1 MLLASLYYVLIAT
14 DRFVSESKF
23 TIRQTDNSSSPSMA
37 SSLLGTP
44 SSKEDALSLIEFV
57 NSFDMLDYLENRLGL
72 RKHYEKS
79 KADYFSRPFPLFRR
93 INKENWLD
101 YYKSHVE
108 MKYDDNS
115 AIVTLRIDAFNP
127 EFAKQVNELIL
138 KQCDSF
144 MNNLSNKVASRQMQ
158 FIEEEL
164 VRVKTRLEKEK
175 VRMAE
180 FQNKYNVL
188 DPAAQAAA
196 AATMVA
202 TMEQG
207 LTAQE
212 ADLANLKTYL
222 HEDSYQVATLKN
234 KITTLRQQIDKE
246 KQLIASSGSGDK
258 HLNEIALRYINL
270 KTDMDY
276 VLSVYQADLAA
287 LEKSRVDA
295 SRALKNLVIIT
306 LPTLQ
311 EHAEYPREP
320 YILATLLLALLI
332 AYSILRLIV
341 ATIKEHKE
349 LA

>member
-1 MLLASLYYVLIAT
+1 
-14 DRFVSESKF
+14 
-23 TIRQTDNSSSPSMA
+23 MA

-196 AATMVA
+196 AATMVQLWNRA
-202 TMEQG
+202 SQRKKRTW
-207 LTAQE
+207 LT
-212 ADLANLKTYL
+212 
-222 HEDSYQVATLKN
+222 
-234 KITTLRQQIDKE
+234 
-246 KQLIASSGSGDK
+246 
-258 HLNEIALRYINL
+258 
-270 KTDMDY
+270 
-276 VLSVYQADLAA
+276 
-287 LEKSRVDA
+287 
-295 SRALKNLVIIT
+295 
-306 LPTLQ
+306 
-311 EHAEYPREP
+311 
-320 YILATLLLALLI
+320 
-332 AYSILRLIV
+332 
-341 ATIKEHKE
+341 
-349 LA
+349 